1 MSGNID
7 YYFSVNSP
15 WAYLGGQELAR
26 LSRTYRAN
34 VHVKPI
40 ALSTV
45 FPRTGGLPLHQRA
58 PERQAYRFIELRRW
72 RDVRDQ
78 RLVMEPQ
85 HFPAAE
91 APASRIILAAAAMHY
106 DALRLANAIHH
117 ALWAEDRNIAD
128 TPTLL
133 EIAQRA
139 GMDALGII
147 AKARAPEIQ
156 QRFDDLTEEAIQKGV
171 FGSPWY
177 IHEGV
182 PYFGQDRLSFLER
195 ALEAD

>member
-26 LSRTYRAN
+26 LAKTHRAN

-40 ALSTV
+40 ALTTV
-45 FPRTGGLPLHQRA
+45 FPRTGGVPLHQRA

-72 RDVRDQ
+72 RNARGMRVV
-78 RLVMEPQ
+78 LEPS
-85 HFPAAE
+85 HFPVAE
-91 APASRIILAAAAMHY
+91 APASRILLAAAAMNY
-106 DALRLANAIHH
+106 NTLRLANAIHH

-128 TPTLL
+128 TATLL

-139 GMDALGII
+139 GMDALGLI
-147 AKARAPEIQ
+147 AKARAAEIQ
-156 QRFDDLTEEAIQKGV
+156 ERFEAVTEEAIQKGV

-182 PYFGQDRLSFLER
+182 PYFGQDRLVFLEK
-195 ALEAD
+195 ALAAA